1 MPVAVDL
8 ERAPQDDACVAMVPV
23 TQRCGLL
30 HLFSRRLP
38 GGGSL
43 GSWGAA
49 VHGEEET
56 VVQLLKLVKLVRMP
70 SLTAASMGVVSLLKA
85 MVGASL
91 APLFPRET

>member
-1 MPVAVDL
+1 
-8 ERAPQDDACVAMVPV
+8 MVPV

-56 VVQLLKLVKLVRMP
+56 VVQLLKLVRMP
-70 SLTAASMGVVSLLKA
+70 SLTAASMGVVSLLKV